1 MYESLPKVGHPT
13 EMKSG
18 KRGNNFS
25 VYFDE
30 HQIEHIDEI
39 RWREKKSRSE
49 MVRIAVEEYIKNHKD
64 GNNLFTLDKWNNDP
78 EFQAV
83 PALLTN
89 LDTWKTFI
97 LENTSKEEA
106 TKIASHCKK
115 IDNYVK
121 MKIDRLYDDEQKKK
135 RGF

>member
-30 HQIEHIDEI
+30 QQIENIDEI

-64 GNNLFTLDKWNNDP
+64 GNNLFTLDKWNN
-78 EFQAV
+78 EQ
-83 PALLTN
+83 
-89 LDTWKTFI
+89 
-97 LENTSKEEA
+97 S
-106 TKIASHCKK
+106 
-115 IDNYVK
+115 
-121 MKIDRLYDDEQKKK
+121 LYF
-135 RGF
+135 G

>member
-1 MYESLPKVGHPT
+1 MYESLSKVGHPT

-30 HQIEHIDEI
+30 QQIENIDQI

-64 GNNLFTLDKWNNDP
+64 GNNLFTLDKWNTNP
-78 EFQAV
+78 EFKAI
-83 PALLTN
+83 PALLSN
-89 LDTWKTFI
+89 LTTWKNFI
-97 LENTSKEEA
+97 LEHTSRDEA
-106 TKIASHCKK
+106 TKIATQCTRIKEFIGLK
-115 IDNYVK
+115 FE
-121 MKIDRLYDDEQKKK
+121 RLRQEEESKK
-135 RGF
+135 RPF